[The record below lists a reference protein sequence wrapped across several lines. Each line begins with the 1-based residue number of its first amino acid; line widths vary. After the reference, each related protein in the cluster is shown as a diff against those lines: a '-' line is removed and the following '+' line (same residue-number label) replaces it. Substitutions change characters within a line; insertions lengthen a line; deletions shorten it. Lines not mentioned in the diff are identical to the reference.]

1 MPRKSRGR
9 RTYIAPEAEMIW
21 PHERLRASRSGAT
34 GRQVART
41 AANTS
46 RPRIVPS
53 TSSVMPGLR
62 SSSTSAFEP
71 LATPLQNR
79 SVAPVP
85 KTPPAG
91 TA

>member
-1 MPRKSRGR
+1 MPRNSLGR
-9 RTYIAPEAEMIW
+9 RMYIAPEAEMIW
-21 PHERLRASRSGAT
+21 PHERRRAMRSGAT

-46 RPRIVPS
+46 SPRIVPS
-53 TSSVMPGLR
+53 TSSVRPGLR
-62 SSSTSAFEP
+62 SRSTSAFEP

-85 KTPPAG
+85 KTPAAG